1 MFTQYPGGAVLTSI
15 HLPFQDVVAARPREG
30 AARHRLHE
38 PRLLGA
44 SRTVSPPR
52 KCFPGKGPE
61 GGFIVV
67 GQILPPVRLI
77 SGGLL
82 ISKCIMHFANYCR
95 FNSARSFWL
104 VRLIFPLFT
113 KEKWATEWP
122 GPKWAGIKWLMEW
135 PSVIGLI
142 VRVNWAMESIWPRES
157 IWPMTIKP
165 PSDQLLWCDTLGTR
179 AMCHYGQMSL

>member
-77 SGGLL
+77 LGGLL
-82 ISKCIMHFANYCR
+82 ISKCIMHFANCCR
-95 FNSARSFWL
+95 FNSARSFRL
-104 VRLIFPLFT
+104 VRLILWLGQMR
-113 KEKWATEWP
+113 K
-122 GPKWAGIKWLMEW
+122 GPKMSEGM
-135 PSVIGLI
+135 S
-142 VRVNWAMESIWPRES
+142 R
-157 IWPMTIKP
+157 
-165 PSDQLLWCDTLGTR
+165 
-179 AMCHYGQMSL
+179 GQMSEAKMSEGLT